1 MGWGRRGRSGRY
13 SESYWPRYVSAGE
26 RRVKAQK
33 EMEKLRKKGK
43 EIQPVVL
50 DGNAIT
56 RSFWGKAWCRHLES
70 FSDYSNRLPRG
81 RSYVRNGSVC
91 HLEIR
96 PGVIE
101 AHVSGSSLYTVTIRV
116 KKLPERDWKAIKEKC
131 SGQIGSMLEL
141 LQGKFSDKVMAIV
154 ADRKTGLFPQP
165 GEMELHCTCPDWANM
180 CKHVAAVLYGV
191 ASRLDSQ
198 PELLFLLREVNA
210 EELIFANVALPSAP
224 AHADVLA
231 GDQLGAIF
239 GIDLDAEGEAE
250 AATSA
255 PKDPAVAARPEKK
268 AKPMKPPKK
277 RRGSKPAAEK
287 GAKAAPPATPP
298 AARGKG
304 APPTAA
310 HVTRGKAV
318 PPKVRVGVVSR
329 AAQPAKATRLRE
341 FAKAVRKEAS
351 DAAAPEFQAN
361 GTFIAALRARLGL
374 TAGQF
379 ARKIGVTTATVHRW
393 EETAGPLRL
402 QSRPL
407 KALRKLNGEP
417 PGEN

>member
-1 MGWGRRGRSGRY
+1 MSWRRRRSGRGRY

-50 DGNAIT
+50 DGRGISRT
-56 RSFWGKAWCRHLES
+56 FWGKAWCHHLES

-116 KKLPERDWKAIKEKC
+116 KKLPGAAWKAIKEKC
-131 SGQIGSMLEL
+131 SGQIGSLLEL
-141 LQGKFSDKVMAIV
+141 LQGKFSDKVMAVV

-165 GEMELHCTCPDWANM
+165 GEMELHCTCPDWASM

-191 ASRLDSQ
+191 GSRLDTR
-198 PELLFLLREVNA
+198 PELLFLLRKVNA
-210 EELIFANVALPSAP
+210 DELIFSDVALPSAP
-224 AHADVLA
+224 AHEDVLA
-231 GDQLGAIF
+231 SDRLGDIF
-239 GIDLDAEGEAE
+239 GIDLDTESAMDAK
-250 AATSA
+250 TIA
-255 PKDPAVAARPEKK
+255 PKDSAAAPRPERK
-268 AKPMKPPKK
+268 AKPGVPPRK
-277 RRGSKPAAEK
+277 RRGSKPAANK
-287 GAKAAPPATPP
+287 GAKAAPWVAPPSVSPSTPP
-298 AARGKG
+298 A
-304 APPTAA
+304 
-310 HVTRGKAV
+310 TRRKTV
-318 PPKVRVGVVSR
+318 PPKPRVGKVDR
-329 AAQPAKATRLRE
+329 TAQPAKPARHRKLATSARE
-341 FAKAVRKEAS
+341 QASGAV
-351 DAAAPEFQAN
+351 APEFQAN
-361 GTFIAALRARLGL
+361 GTFIARLRARLAL

-379 ARKIGVTTATVHRW
+379 ARKIGVTTTTVHRW
-393 EETAGPLRL
+393 EETTGPLRL

-407 KALRKLNGEP
+407 KALRNLNGES
-417 PGEN
+417 PGENSAE